1 MRKDLA
7 ADLESGRT
15 LPAPWYTD
23 RSALERELE
32 RIFRRSWQYAGAA
45 ADLVGEGAFLTVR
58 AGRVPIVLARGR
70 DGELRGFIN
79 VCRHRGSE
87 LVLEERGCRRTLQC
101 HYHAWTY
108 DLDGSLRAAPG
119 SAAEEGFDRAEFS
132 LLPVAVGEWGPW
144 VFVNPD
150 PQAAPLAE
158 ALGGLPAIL
167 EAAGLDLAALRPR
180 EGARYDIAANW
191 KVVVDNY
198 LECYHC
204 PVAHPAFADLIDLAN
219 YTVEEYGNF
228 SVQGGPLRTSAGN
241 GEAPYRVRAGVE
253 EGVYVLLFPNFAINV
268 YPGPGNVSLNVFE
281 PVDERR
287 TVARYQYFFADA
299 VPEDEVREFMEFV
312 DQIQHE
318 DTVLCESVQRGLE
331 SGCFDQGRLLLS
343 RESALRHFQRQVL
356 AAVDG

>member
-7 ADLESGRT
+7 ASLDSGAT
-15 LPAPWYTD
+15 LPARWYVD
-23 RSALERELE
+23 RAMLESELE
-32 RIFRRSWQYAGAA
+32 LIFRCSWQYAGAA
-45 ADLVGEGAFLTVR
+45 AEVAEVGAFITVR
-58 AGRVPIVLARGR
+58 AGRVPVVLVRGK
-70 DGELRGFIN
+70 DGELRGFVN

-87 LVLEERGCRRTLQC
+87 LVLDARGCRKTLQC

-119 SAAEEGFDRAEFS
+119 SADEDGFDRGEFS

-150 PQAAPLAE
+150 PQAAPLE
-158 ALGGLPAIL
+158 DALGGLPGIL
-167 EAAGLDLAALRPR
+167 EAAGLDLARLHPR
-180 EGARYDIAANW
+180 GGTRYDIAANW

-204 PVAHPAFADLIDLAN
+204 PTAHPAFADLIDLSG
-219 YTVEEYGNF
+219 YTVTEYEGF
-228 SVQGGPLRTSAGN
+228 SVQRGPLRETTRN
-241 GEAPYRVRAGVE
+241 GDSPYRVRAGVE
-253 EGVYVLLFPNFAINV
+253 DGIYVLLFPNFAINV
-268 YPGPGNVSLNVFE
+268 YPGPGNVSLNIFE

-287 TVARYQYFFADA
+287 TVARYEYFFAA
-299 VPEDEVREFMEFV
+299 GVPASEVEEFVAFV

-331 SGCFDQGRLLLS
+331 SGCFEQGRLLLS
-343 RESALRHFQRQVL
+343 RESALRHFQQQVL
-356 AAVDG
+356 AAIDG